1 MRPRKKDRALPHC
14 VYLKHGAYYYVKG
27 GKWTRLG
34 SDLRKALEEH
44 ARLVT
49 QPRGGMAKAI
59 EDALPKICRGRS
71 ENTVRQYKVAARK
84 LQRIFVE
91 FAPQE
96 VLPKDVAK
104 MRRELAGTPNM
115 TNRVLTV
122 LRLVFDCLVE
132 EQIVDSNPCVGVRRL
147 EEASRERLIEHS
159 EFQRIRAHAPPRMQ
173 HIMDIA
179 YLSAQRIM
187 DVASLPLS
195 KILAEGVEFKAQ
207 KTGKRLIV
215 NWTPELREAID
226 RAKALHNPKA
236 VVQPTTL
243 FFTPTMQAPSYWAV
257 RDQWRRACKAAGVAD
272 TTLRDIR
279 AMAATNAEEQGF
291 NPTALLDHTSPQTTK
306 RYLRGRKPKQVDGPS
321 FINRS
326 NDGKTKNEG

>member
-1 MRPRKKDRALPHC
+1 MRPRKKDRALPPC

-27 GKWTRLG
+27 GKWVRLG

-49 QPRGGMAKAI
+49 QPKGGMAKAI
-59 EDALPKICRGRS
+59 EDALPHICKGLADS
-71 ENTVRQYKVAARK
+71 TVKQYKVAARK

-91 FAPQE
+91 FSPQE
-96 VLPKDVAK
+96 VMPKDVAK

-122 LRLVFDCLVE
+122 FRLVFDYLVE
-132 EQIVDSNPCVGVRRL
+132 EQLVDSNPCVGIRRL

-159 EFQRIRAHAPPRMQ
+159 EFQRIRNHASPRMQ
-173 HIMDIA
+173 SIMDIA

-187 DVASLPLS
+187 DVAKLPLS
-195 KILAEGVEFKAQ
+195 KILTEGVEFKAQ

-215 NWTPELREAID
+215 NWTPELREAVD

-243 FFTPTMQAPSYWAV
+243 FFTPKMRAPSYYAV
-257 RDQWRRACKAAGVAD
+257 RDQWRRACKAAGITD

-279 AMAATNAEEQGF
+279 AMAATNADEQGI
-291 NPTALLDHTSPQTTK
+291 NPTALLDHTSAQTTK
-306 RYLRGRKPKQVDGPS
+306 RYLRGRKARQVDGPS
-321 FINRS
+321 FGAGVLDNV
-326 NDGKTKNEG
+326 